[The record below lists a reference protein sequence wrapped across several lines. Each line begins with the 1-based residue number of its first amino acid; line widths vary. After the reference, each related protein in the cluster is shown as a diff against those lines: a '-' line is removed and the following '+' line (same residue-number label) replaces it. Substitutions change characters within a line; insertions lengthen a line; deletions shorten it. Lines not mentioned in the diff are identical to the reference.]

1 MLVCCLL
8 LGIVLPAAS
17 LTSCSSVQTQ
27 PPYEQLM
34 QQARTS
40 RWDTLSQ
47 QAQLLHFARAFIGQA
62 YVGGSLEGDGPE
74 QLRYRFD
81 GFDCVTLVETAWAL
95 QRHLHNHFLDHDQQP
110 DSSLLDQDAFRQQ
123 LVHLR
128 YRNALLE
135 DYTSRLHYTSD
146 WIADKLRHNYA
157 EVLVLPGLSQTFRP
171 DVWFMSKH
179 SDKYPALKAQPA
191 FIPIMAAHEAR
202 IRETLSFAYIP
213 KQHVP
218 QTVGSIQAGDIL
230 CITTHLPGLDFSHM
244 GIATAGPDGTLR
256 MLHASSAQKAVVETQ
271 QSLKDYLADISHHTG
286 IVVLRLR

>member
-95 QRHLHNHFLDHDQQP
+95 QRHLQHPHNPIDFEDYLH
-110 DSSLLDQDAFRQQ
+110 Q
-123 LVHLR
+123 LISLR

-230 CITTHLPGLDFSHM
+230 CITTNIPGLDFSHM